1 MQNLNDMTVNELA
14 KEYITLK
21 TWSHGDLDVTYDVL
35 PTKIIRLYPD
45 NTSDIIAQ
53 WDYDYRAKIILIPRI
68 KYLQEL
74 KNKPKRYF
82 NSPKQIETL
91 EDSEELSV

>member
-1 MQNLNDMTVNELA
+1 MTNLNDLTVTELA
-14 KEYITLK
+14 QEYITLK
-21 TWSHGDLDVTYDVL
+21 RWSHGDLDVTYDVL

-45 NTSDIIAQ
+45 NTSDTIAE

-74 KNKPKRYF
+74 KDNPKKYF
-82 NSPKQIETL
+82 NSPKQVEVL
-91 EDSEELSV
+91 EDSEEISV